1 MLFEP
6 GKLFR
11 INRSVGFSCY
21 AVSKSKHL
29 DSLIQE
35 YLQGLRTYY
44 HYQKT
49 NNLVI
54 RAISVGGGVT
64 HYVEFLGEDGNLY
77 VAKANDHLVGTRFYG
92 ETEASIEFL
101 ESNHG

>member
-1 MLFEP
+1 MRFES

-11 INRSVGFSCY
+11 INSCVGFVCC
-21 AVSKSKHL
+21 AVSKSRHL

-35 YLQGLRTYY
+35 YLQGLRTCY
-44 HYQKT
+44 HYQQT
-49 NNLVI
+49 TNLVI

-77 VAKANDHLVGTRFYG
+77 VAKVNDYS
-92 ETEASIEFL
+92 EASIEFL
-101 ESNHG
+101 ETSHG